1 VRVSDPERERAV
13 ERLKS
18 HYAVGTL
25 SLAEFESRVEG
36 IYHARTSR
44 SVAAHLGDLPVRG
57 ARELAVRA
65 TRAGQ
70 RVLMRLHLSVYA
82 TVNASAL
89 AIWAVMGQ
97 GTFWPAVLLIPSTAV
112 LAWHALLSRRLTR
125 VLARLR

>member
-1 VRVSDPERERAV
+1 MRVSDPERERAV

-25 SLAEFESRVEG
+25 TLTEFERRVEG
-36 IYHARTSR
+36 IYHARTNR
-44 SVAAHLGDLPVRG
+44 SVTAHLADLPVRG

-65 TRAGQ
+65 TGAGQ
-70 RVLMRLHLSVYA
+70 RILMRLHLWAYA
-82 TVNASAL
+82 TVNLSAL
-89 AIWAVMGQ
+89 GIWMVMGQ

-125 VLARLR
+125 ALARLR